1 MLHAQITPKCIEAKS
16 RIASPVSSLNWST
29 LARKGGDIIVMFCK
43 QYTYVGWELWSG
55 GGWYHCNPL
64 QTVCQLGTL
73 ARGDLIAN
81 SLLVYSTDLKSFR
94 TAPEEHR
101 GSQIE
106 INFIFSPI
114 ASRAWLVFTL
124 IQVTY
129 SPRGAAW
136 IPIVDRLANTL
147 SIFTYCI

>member
-29 LARKGGDIIVMFCK
+29 LARKGGNI
-43 QYTYVGWELWSG
+43 
-55 GGWYHCNPL
+55 
-64 QTVCQLGTL
+64 
-73 ARGDLIAN
+73 IAN

-106 INFIFSPI
+106 INFIF
-114 ASRAWLVFTL
+114 
-124 IQVTY
+124 TY
-129 SPRGAAW
+129 CIWSLTCVYPDPSHTQPQRS
-136 IPIVDRLANTL
+136 IVDPKLRLSILSIQTLSSRLLHLDTL
-147 SIFTYCI
+147 SIFTYILHLEPHPISDDESDKAKLGLRADFMFTSN